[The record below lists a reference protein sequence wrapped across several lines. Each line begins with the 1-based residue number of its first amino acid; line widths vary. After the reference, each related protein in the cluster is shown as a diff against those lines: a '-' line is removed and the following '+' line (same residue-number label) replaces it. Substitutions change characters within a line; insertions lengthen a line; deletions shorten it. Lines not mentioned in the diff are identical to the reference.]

1 MKQRVCVLGDGAW
14 GTAVALLLANN
25 GHRVSLWCHNQQVA
39 DTIAQRHC
47 NEHYLPGILLPEAI
61 VPTTSMQEALC
72 GARWVFEAVPIKFLR
87 SVVVHAQPHVTQ
99 DQQWVVLSK
108 GIEKDTLM
116 LARDIIDTVLGYS
129 ATKAIFSGPSFAR
142 DLAHKKITAVTIA
155 AMDYQVSSELTTL
168 LANDYFRPYISYDM
182 IGTQLGGALKN
193 VVALAIGM
201 LDAAG
206 YTDNTKVFILTLG
219 LGEMIM
225 FTRALGG
232 QHQTVYGLSGLGDLV
247 LTCMG
252 SLSKNVAVG
261 KQLGSGCTLDQLIA
275 QSGTI
280 PEGINTVVS
289 VNQLAEKLNLTLPLF
304 QGIYRIIFEHGSLE
318 ALLNDLMKQ
327 PLEHECE
334 L

>member
-14 GTAVALLLANN
+14 GTAVALLLADN
-25 GHRVSLWCHNQQVA
+25 GYAVSLWCHDQTVVQ
-39 DTIAQRHC
+39 TIADRHC
-47 NEHYLPGILLPEAI
+47 NERYLPGIKLPSTI
-61 VPTTSMQEALC
+61 MPTTDIQQAVA
-72 GARWVFEAVPIKFLR
+72 GVRWIFQAVPVKFLR
-87 SVVVHAQPHVTQ
+87 SVVVKSQPHVTD

-108 GIEKDTLM
+108 GIETDTLM
-116 LARDIIDTVLGYS
+116 LSSDIIDTVLGYP

-155 AMDYQVSSELTTL
+155 ATDYQASSELNTL
-168 LANDYFRPYISYDM
+168 LVNDYFRPYISYDM
-182 IGTQLGGALKN
+182 VGTQLGGALKN

-206 YTDNTKVFILTLG
+206 YTDNTKVFILTRG

-225 FTRALGG
+225 LTRALGG

-252 SLSKNVAVG
+252 SLSKNVAIG
-261 KQLGSGCTLDQLIA
+261 KQLGAGSTLDQLVA
-275 QSGTI
+275 QSGAM

-289 VNQLAEKLNLTLPLF
+289 VNQLAHKLNLTLPLF
-304 QGIYRIIFEHGSLE
+304 QGIYKIIFEHSPLE
-318 ALLNDLMKQ
+318 TLLNDLMKQ

>member
-14 GTAVALLLANN
+14 GTAVALLLADN
-25 GHRVSLWCHNQQVA
+25 GYTVSLWCHDQEVVR
-39 DTIAQRHC
+39 TIAERHC
-47 NEHYLPGILLPEAI
+47 NERYLPGIKLPSSI
-61 VPTTSMQEALC
+61 IPTTDIQHAAID
-72 GARWVFEAVPIKFLR
+72 ARWIFQAVPVKFLR
-87 SVVVHAQPHVTQ
+87 SVVVKAQPHVTR

-108 GIEKDTLM
+108 GIEADTLM
-116 LARDIIDTVLGYS
+116 LAGDIINTVLGYP

-155 AMDYQVSSELTTL
+155 AIDYQASSELTAL

-206 YTDNTKVFILTLG
+206 YTDNTKVFILTRG

-225 FTRALGG
+225 LTQALGG
-232 QHQTVYGLSGLGDLV
+232 QRQTVYGLSGLGDLV

-261 KQLGSGCTLDQLIA
+261 KQLGAGCTLDQLIA
-275 QSGTI
+275 QTGTM

-304 QGIYRIIFEHGSLE
+304 QGIYKIIFEHSSLDT
-318 ALLNDLMKQ
+318 LLSDLMRQ